1 MFEGIPYTF
10 DAKFYDFP
18 SKYGINKGHISKL
31 VIFSPKG
38 RYIAEYE
45 REWII
50 KPRIGSNEE
59 KIYELVLRELDLI

>member
-10 DAKFYDFP
+10 DAKVI
-18 SKYGINKGHISKL
+18 KYGIGKGHISKL
-31 VIFSPKG
+31 AIFSPKG

-50 KPRIGSNEE
+50 KPRPGSNEE